1 MQRPARQRLELR
13 GARRAPALSAPPTL
27 QLPDARLV
35 HAIVVHRHHARTSDN
50 LSPVER
56 DLGAR
61 WDCDIDRYVYAGS
74 QAVQPTLHDD
84 PSHPFARQTWAGSCP
99 RGSLTAQG
107 YRDAVRHGADVWAVY
122 SGRLGLRS
130 VDDIAF
136 RTSSEQRTIETV
148 SGVVHDM
155 QPRHR
160 RPIIASHQQPHIDS
174 LVPAYRCPAA
184 RQLEAAIRR
193 EPAWR
198 AHRRRYEGVF
208 ERLNAVMG
216 TARLDEWSESAD
228 HLFDALTSREC
239 DEQPRPCRD
248 GVCVDEADVAA
259 LYAASNWEAECV
271 RGLEIH
277 LTSAASST
285 RARRKLDASCPSASA
300 CSSASWRRC

>member
-1 MQRPARQRLELR
+1 MQWAARQRIKLR
-13 GARRAPALSAPPTL
+13 GARRAPKLSAPLTPK
-27 QLPDARLV
+27 LPDVRLV
-35 HAIVVHRHHARTSDN
+35 HAIVHHRHHARTSDN
-50 LSPVER
+50 LSPIER

-61 WDCDIDRYVYAGS
+61 WDCDIDRYIYAGP
-74 QAVQPTLHDD
+74 QQVQPTLLDD

-99 RGSLTAQG
+99 RGSLTARG
-107 YRDAVRHGADVWAVY
+107 YRNAVEHGKDVWAVY
-122 SGRLGLRS
+122 AGRLGLRS

-136 RTSSEQRTIETV
+136 RTSSEQRTLETV
-148 SGVVHDM
+148 AGVVHGM
-155 QPRHR
+155 QPEHR
-160 RPIIASHQQPHIDS
+160 RPVIANHQQPHIDS
-174 LVPAYRCPAA
+174 LVPAYPCPAA
-184 RQLEAAIRR
+184 RKLEAAIRR

-216 TARLDEWSESAD
+216 TARLAEWSEPAD

-271 RGLEIH
+271 RGREIE
-277 LTSAASST
+277 LSSAASST
-285 RARRKLDASCPSASA
+285 RARRKLSASWRSASA
-300 CSSASWRRC
+300 CSLAS